1 MPVLVIVDKAEIAT
15 VWKRKMI
22 KTLFKKWLGIDQLQA
37 EKEALQIVR
46 DKAVAETVLAQE
58 AEAQAKMDPKARAT
72 ARNEPYVAV
81 LETKVNPDN
90 VRNGFF
96 ELDWN
101 DLFIVQLKQ
110 AGYGYDGDPDEEIV
124 DRWFRDLAG
133 NMLAEAGQDPKQL
146 MGGYINVSRLGNG
159 KAEVQ

>member
-1 MPVLVIVDKAEIAT
+1 
-15 VWKRKMI
+15 
-22 KTLFKKWLGIDQLQA
+22 
-37 EKEALQIVR
+37 
-46 DKAVAETVLAQE
+46 
-58 AEAQAKMDPKARAT
+58 MDPKARAS
-72 ARNEPYVAV
+72 AKGEPYVAV

-110 AGYGYDGDPDEEIV
+110 AGYGFDGDADEEIV

-133 NMLAEAGQDPKQL
+133 NMLAEAGQDPKQS
-146 MGGYINVSRLGNG
+146 MGGYINVNRLGNG
-159 KAEVQ
+159 KAEVE

>member
-46 DKAVAETVLAQE
+46 DNAVAETVLAQE

-133 NMLAEAGQDPKQL
+133 NMLAEAGQDPKQS